1 MKREQFKKIRQEAL
15 EKSKNNSTIENMLL
29 ISELLQLESDI
40 LKEEKKD
47 VLSFKLMKLSFE
59 ISNLIS
65 DLL

>member
-47 VLSFKLMKLSFE
+47 NLSFKLMKLSFE